1 MQRRPK
7 DARRRFASHLRSSLR
22 IEDLESRQLMAAAID
37 HAPQMDSALVSSP
50 ISDGAIA
57 RIVNGQQTSEFE
69 SVGIVNNGCSG
80 TLISPQHVLTA
91 AHCTV
96 GTDPSEMSFEVGG
109 RVYGVA
115 EIHNHPQYND
125 AQFDA
130 GYDIAIMTLREV
142 VSGIVPSRINRDAPV
157 VGQMLTLVGFG
168 EGGST
173 QSGSTGDFGTK
184 RVGETP
190 IDGVNDLFITW
201 NLESHSEANTA
212 PGDSGG
218 PAFLR
223 VGDEFV
229 VAGVTSGGSGDPH
242 TLGDESFDT
251 RVDTFAAWIDG
262 IVGNTTAPPPVDPP
276 PVDPPPAGDDHVNEI
291 GPGATAI
298 DLMPDGFS
306 EGTLEQSGDIDVFTI
321 DITQSGDYEMVLL
334 SQAEDI
340 DTKLTLS
347 DADGNVLAMNME
359 VGSLADSNIL
369 SNLDAGTYYL
379 SVEAAGDRDTGAYWL
394 DVYSLDGAGGW
405 NDSGW
410 NDGGWNDGGWDELG
424 GGGWNDGGW
433 DQLGGGFDSGNQD
446 DGIPFEGMND
456 PGAPESGGQGHLNC
470 DVNGDQFVTA
480 KDAFEVI
487 NALNHSLSR
496 ESGNNADRFDVNGDG
511 ALSSVDALVIINE
524 LNNSVAA
531 GGIQTRVRSESSVS
545 QAPPVE
551 SFAWETANR
560 DQAFAEEEFWT
571 V

>member
-1 MQRRPK
+1 
-7 DARRRFASHLRSSLR
+7 
-22 IEDLESRQLMAAAID
+22 MAAAID
-37 HAPQMDSALVSSP
+37 HAPQMDSALVSSS
-50 ISDGAIA
+50 IVDGATA
-57 RIVNGQQTSEFE
+57 RIVNGQQTSEFK
-69 SVGIVNNGCSG
+69 SVGVVNNGCTG

-96 GTDPSEMSFEVGG
+96 GMDVSEMSFEVGG

-142 VSGIVPSRINRDAPV
+142 GSGIVPSKINRDVPV

-190 IDGVNDLFITW
+190 IDGVSDLFITW
-201 NLESHSEANTA
+201 NLDNHAESNTA

-218 PAFLR
+218 PAFVR

-276 PVDPPPAGDDHVNEI
+276 PVDPPPVDPPPAGDDHVNEI
-291 GPGATAI
+291 GPGATSI

-306 EGTLEQSGDIDVFTI
+306 EGILEQSGDIDVFTI
-321 DITQSGDYEMVLL
+321 DVTQSGDYEMVLL

-340 DTKLTLS
+340 DTMLTLS

-359 VGSLADSNIL
+359 VGSLADSSVM

-394 DVYSLDGAGGW
+394 DVYSLDGGFDDDGGFGGDGGFGDDGSW
-405 NDSGW
+405 NDPG
-410 NDGGWNDGGWDELG
+410 NDGGWNDGGWNDPGSGWDNLG
-424 GGGWNDGGW
+424 GS
-433 DQLGGGFDSGNQD
+433 FDSGNRD
-446 DGIPFEGMND
+446 DGIPFEGMNN
-456 PGAPESGGQGHLNC
+456 PGAPDSGGQGHFNC

-487 NALNHSLSR
+487 NALNRSLSR
-496 ESGNNADRFDVNGDG
+496 ESGNEASRFDVNGDG

-524 LNNSVAA
+524 LNNSLAA
-531 GGIQTRVRSESSVS
+531 GGLQTRVRSESSVT

-551 SFAWETANR
+551 SFAWETASR
-560 DQAFAEEEFWT
+560 DQALAEEEIWIA
-571 V
+571 